1 MQVTVSGSGYLWEL
15 HVPKSWYIRSS
26 CCKDCQAAT
35 TITKLNFVSWPT
47 VHYSAYTLNWN
58 KTTWGWGWAEQ
69 QAAAHTEKQSDH
81 SETSLQET
89 ADHRLHSAP
98 RAGWRPSWE
107 LKYGLKNLTRH
118 GDPLEVD
125 WVVHVGSFPVKIDIQ
140 YFQTFFLDSVIK
152 PDSWISSLPRI

>member
-1 MQVTVSGSGYLWEL
+1 MFPVLFICESSTCLRVGISGPPAVRTARLQQQLQS
-15 HVPKSWYIRSS
+15 YIFYH
-26 CCKDCQAAT
+26 D
-35 TITKLNFVSWPT
+35 LN
-47 VHYSAYTLNWN
+47 YNLNCN